1 MENIFFVAFVIGII
15 YTVVSFLLGTV
26 ISFGD
31 LNTELEFDINWDDIG
46 FFDVPISPLKPI
58 IIASFITVFGV
69 IGLII
74 YKYYKFP
81 MILSIIIAFTA
92 ALIISFLIYHFIVI
106 PLYRTQNRMVH
117 DINELSDKSAIVL
130 SSIYGNKYGKIRYT
144 IEEGVYSGPA
154 RSVDGRDIKQGES
167 ALIVKIEKNVFFV
180 ERVNKDI
187 MVNIPE

>member
-58 IIASFITVFGV
+58 IIASFITVFGG

-81 MILSIIIAFTA
+81 MILSIIIAFTT

-117 DINELSDKSAIVL
+117 DINKLSDKSVIVL